1 MDDFLKLLGL
11 VYKAKK
17 LVLGEEVLNQIN
29 KVKLLIIA
37 SDISLKSRQR
47 IEKKAYH
54 YNLEIIDNYSS
65 EQLSSSLGKRIVK
78 VIGIIDQGFTKTL
91 LNKLK

>member
-54 YNLEIIDNYSS
+54 YNLEIIDYYSS